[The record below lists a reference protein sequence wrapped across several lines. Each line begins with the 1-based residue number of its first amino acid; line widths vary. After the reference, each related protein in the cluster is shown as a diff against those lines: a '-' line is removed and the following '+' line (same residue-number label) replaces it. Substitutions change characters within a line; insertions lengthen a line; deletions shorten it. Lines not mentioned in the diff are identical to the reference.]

1 MTSFKTISDLRE
13 LQLYIQNFLIEN
25 EICDEQY
32 AFHYSTKIH
41 DELMELV

>member
-13 LQLYIQNFLIEN
+13 LQLYIQNFLVEN
-25 EICDEQY
+25 EITDEEY
-32 AFHYSTKIH
+32 AFHFSTGIH